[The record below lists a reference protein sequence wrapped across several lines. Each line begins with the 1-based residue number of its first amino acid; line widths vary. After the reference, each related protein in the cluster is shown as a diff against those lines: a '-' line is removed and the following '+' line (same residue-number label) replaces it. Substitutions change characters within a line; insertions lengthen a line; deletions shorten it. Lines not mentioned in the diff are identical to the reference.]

1 MVAQRHHPDAFH
13 PDTLRPALAP
23 AVAIIVVL
31 LVLLGVAGAFAL
43 AIGPARLSLREV
55 FDGLIGGNETAVI
68 IVREIRLPRLILSLS
83 IGAMLGLAGG
93 GIQGLS
99 RNPLAEPA
107 IIGTPQAAALGAV
120 LTIYSGVADTFSF
133 ALPLAA
139 IAGAMISLVVTL
151 GVVRRIGG
159 VTSLLL
165 IGLTLGSLAGSAISL
180 VLSLSSNPYAVTEIV
195 FWLMGSFADRSMR
208 HVVLSLPF
216 ICVGAAMILY
226 CAPAYRALTLGE
238 DTAASLGFDVWRV
251 SILTAAGISLGVGAA
266 TAVAGAIGFVG
277 LMAPHIAR
285 PFLRSDPQRILVP
298 SALIGALLTTTADI
312 LVRLIPSTNEIRVGA
327 LLAVIGAPAF
337 LYLVI
342 CRPYR
347 LDN

>member
-1 MVAQRHHPDAFH
+1 MVAGQRNASDLPA
-13 PDTLRPALAP
+13 LRPALAP
-23 AVAIIVVL
+23 SGVILPVLVVL
-31 LVLLGVAGAFAL
+31 LCIAAVFAL
-43 AIGPARLSLREV
+43 AIGPARLSLHEV
-55 FDGLIGGNETAVI
+55 FGGLVGSDETATI

-83 IGAMLGLAGG
+83 IGAMLGLAGA

-120 LTIYSGVADTFSF
+120 LTIYSGLADTFSF
-133 ALPLAA
+133 ALPIAA
-139 IAGAMISLVVTL
+139 IAGAMISMIITL
-151 GVVRRIGG
+151 AAVRRIGG

-195 FWLMGSFADRSMR
+195 FWLMGSFADRSMQ

-216 ICVGAAMILY
+216 IVVGAAAILY
-226 CAPAYRALTLGE
+226 CAPAYKALTLGE
-238 DTAASLGFDVWRV
+238 DTAASLGFDVWRI
-251 SILTAAGISLGVGAA
+251 SILTAGGISLGVGAA

-277 LMAPHIAR
+277 LMAPHLAR

-312 LVRLIPSTNEIRVGA
+312 LVRLIPSTSEIRVGA
-327 LLAVIGAPAF
+327 LLAAIGAPCF

-342 CRPYR
+342 FRPYR

>member
-1 MVAQRHHPDAFH
+1 MVAEPRAPSSQ
-13 PDTLRPALAP
+13 TLRPALAP
-23 AVAIIVVL
+23 AAVLLPVLVVL
-31 LVLLGVAGAFAL
+31 LCIAAVFAL
-43 AIGPARLSLREV
+43 AIGPARLSLHEI
-55 FDGLIGGNETAVI
+55 FGGLTGSNETAAI

-83 IGAMLGLAGG
+83 IGAMLGLAGA

-120 LTIYSGVADTFSF
+120 LTIYSGLADTFSF
-133 ALPLAA
+133 ALPIAA
-139 IAGAMISLVVTL
+139 IAGAMISMVITL
-151 GVVRRIGG
+151 AAVRRIGG

-195 FWLMGSFADRSMR
+195 FWLMGSFADRSMQ

-216 ICVGAAMILY
+216 IVVGAAAILY
-226 CAPAYRALTLGE
+226 CAPAYKALTLGE

-251 SILTAAGISLGVGAA
+251 SILTAGGISLGVGAA

-277 LMAPHIAR
+277 LMAPHLAR

-312 LVRLIPSTNEIRVGA
+312 LVRLIPSTSEIRVGA
-327 LLAVIGAPAF
+327 LLAVIGAPCF

-342 CRPYR
+342 FRPYR

>member
-1 MVAQRHHPDAFH
+1 MVAGQRDAPD
-13 PDTLRPALAP
+13 LPALRAAATP
-23 AVAIIVVL
+23 SGLILSVLVILLCIAAV
-31 LVLLGVAGAFAL
+31 FAL
-43 AIGPARLSLREV
+43 AIGPARLSISEI
-55 FDGLIGGNETAVI
+55 FGGLTGSDEAASI

-83 IGAMLGLAGG
+83 IGAMLGLAGAA
-93 GIQGLS
+93 IQGLS

-120 LTIYSGVADTFSF
+120 LTIYSGLANTFSF
-133 ALPLAA
+133 ALPIAA
-139 IAGAMISLVVTL
+139 IAGAMISMVVTL
-151 GVVRRIGG
+151 AAVRRIGG

-195 FWLMGSFADRSMR
+195 FWLMGSFADRSML
-208 HVVLSLPF
+208 HVALSLPF
-216 ICVGAAMILY
+216 IVGGAAAILY
-226 CAPAYRALTLGE
+226 CAPAYKALTLGE

-251 SILTAAGISLGVGAA
+251 SILTAGGISLGVGAA

-312 LVRLIPSTNEIRVGA
+312 LVRLIPSTSEIRVGA
-327 LLAVIGAPAF
+327 LLAVIGAPCF

-342 CRPYR
+342 FRPYR